1 MAVSGDFATSNS
13 YILYNIHVDEAGQ
26 SVAGNYTTVRVYVQ
40 AWRTNNY
47 TTNQDG
53 RCDVTID
60 GTSYITTWVY
70 PEKPISQWSY
80 TTLFDTTVDIPHNA
94 DGSKTLHVE
103 AKIQQPSYSSNYNG
117 FDVVLTSIPRQATI
131 TSTENF
137 YDDQNPTVKYSNPA
151 GNAVSSLMV
160 AISLDGGS
168 TAAISFRNVNKTGS
182 SYTFNFTEAER
193 NTLRSAIPNA
203 TQTQATFILRTI
215 IGGVEYFSTG
225 QSWLIIRPG
234 GPLIGSKSY
243 RDNNST
249 TTAITGNNQYIIQ
262 NKSNLYFSFTGVSAQ
277 KYATLTSLTVNI
289 NGTVKTATISGTN
302 ATLNFGT
309 INVNSNVDATVTL
322 TDSRGFV
329 NSSTMTISVYSY
341 ALPSVAV
348 SAKRKNN
355 YYAETTIK
363 AGNAT
368 ISSIGG
374 NNSYSIVWKYKQS
387 TASSWTNGGTWDN
400 TGGTATKTFDI
411 NKAYNVNFVL
421 YDRLSSVS
429 YDVFVDVG
437 IPIFYIDRGY
447 RRIGINT
454 FPTVDLQVAGDAKA
468 NSWTQNSSRKIKKNI
483 ESMDLEEAEKI
494 LLLQAVSFDYKE
506 ERFGGNKRGFIAEDV
521 AEVLPNLVTPEEG
534 DSPAGLDYIAMI
546 PYLQTIIKDQEE
558 RIRALEERLG
568 GINDGTNQS

>member
-47 TTNQDG
+47 STNQDG

-60 GTSYITTWVY
+60 GTSYTTTWVY

-151 GNAVSSLMV
+151 GNAATQLRMY
-160 AISLDGGS
+160 ISLDGGS
-168 TAAISFRNVNKTGS
+168 TATIGFRDVSKTGS
-182 SYTFNFTEAER
+182 SYTFNFTDAER
-193 NTLRSAIPNA
+193 NALRSAIPNA
-203 TQTQATFILRTI
+203 TQTQATFVIVTV
-215 IGGVEYFSTG
+215 IGGVTYYSTKN
-225 QSWLIIRPG
+225 SWLVIRPG
-234 GPLIGSKSY
+234 APVIGGKSY
-243 RDNNST
+243 RDSNST
-249 TTAITGNNQYIIQ
+249 TTAITGNDQYIIQ
-262 NKSNLYFSFTGVSAQ
+262 NKSNLYFSFTGVAAQ
-277 KYATLTSLTVNI
+277 KYATISSMTVNI
-289 NGTVKTATISGTN
+289 NGTVKNVSISGTN
-302 ATLNFGT
+302 GTCNFGT
-309 INVNSNVDATVTL
+309 INVNSNVTATVTL

-329 NSSTMTISVYSY
+329 TSTTMTISVYAY
-341 ALPSVAV
+341 ANPSVAV

-355 YYAETTIK
+355 YYEETTIK
-363 AGNAT
+363 AGT
-368 ISSIGG
+368 PTYSELGG
-374 NNSYSIVWKYKQS
+374 NNSISIVWKYKVS
-387 TASSWTNGGTWDN
+387 TASSWTNGGTWYGAN
-400 TGGTATKTFDI
+400 STTRNFDI
-411 NKAYNVNFVL
+411 NKSYNVNFVL

-429 YDVFVDVG
+429 YDVFVDYGTPILFIDYKLRRVG
-437 IPIFYIDRGY
+437 VNI
-447 RRIGINT
+447 
-454 FPTVDLQVAGDAKA
+454 FPTVDFQVAGDAKA

-483 ESMDLEEAEKI
+483 ELMDLEEAEKI

-506 ERFGGNKRGFIAEDV
+506 ERFGGDKRGFIAEDV

-534 DSPAGLDYIAMI
+534 DSPAGLDYISMI

-568 GINDGTNQS
+568 GISDGTDQS